1 MAEQYDYESR
11 MHELIQGI
19 DITFKNILEPFVY
32 DNILQCVQATK
43 TNVSILDV
51 GCGCGYL
58 THIIA
63 KKFMNSSVE
72 GMDISE
78 AAIDCAKTN
87 FNNSNLRF
95 GRYDITEVDENQQ
108 YDIVIY
114 NMVLHNL
121 EQLEPAI
128 KKTNRILKLN
138 GIVLITIPHPVF
150 WLVDKVKRGKIVL
163 EEPFNYNFERFY
175 KIPFQIING
184 SKHKSELTYY
194 HRKLT
199 TYLNV
204 FSEYL
209 TIVKFEEVDYKNG
222 FPTMLRIILQK
233 NI

>member
-11 MHELIQGI
+11 MNELKQGI

-32 DNILQCVQATK
+32 DNILQYIQATK
-43 TNVSILDV
+43 ANISILDV

-58 THIIA
+58 TYIIA
-63 KKFMNSSVE
+63 EKFMNSSVE

-95 GRYDITEVDENQQ
+95 GRYNITEVDENQQ

-121 EQLEPAI
+121 EQFEPAI
-128 KKTNRILKLN
+128 KKTNQILKPN
-138 GIVLITIPHPVF
+138 GIVLITIPHPAF
-150 WLVDKVKRGKIVL
+150 WLVDKVNKGKITL

-175 KIPFQIING
+175 KIPFQIKNG

-209 TIVKFEEVDYKNG
+209 TIARFEEVDYKNG

-233 NI
+233 K